1 MKIKTDFITNSSS
14 TSFIYISSSSLTLD
28 KFLLAAG
35 IEKDSP
41 LINMFTSFYEII
53 VDSISTGEKIY
64 HIDELIN
71 EKYPQFSED
80 ALEKAEAALSEGK
93 NVILG
98 RFSSDNN
105 ALETFLCLE
114 VFEIESSDFLINA
127 YDNAW

>member
-35 IEKDSP
+35 VEKDSP
-41 LINMFTSFYEII
+41 LIDMFTSFYEII
-53 VDSISTGEKIY
+53 ADSICSGEKIR

-71 EKYPQFSED
+71 EKYTQFSED
-80 ALEKAEAALSEGK
+80 TLEKAEVALSKGK

-114 VFEIESSDFLINA
+114 VFEIESPDFLINA